1 MECFSNILYL
11 LHRVPQVLGDPRR
24 GERAEGVARHGE
36 VGHAVALRDDLHGLD
51 HVPEPLRLEVEAHGD
66 VWDFHL
72 LIVCGDGGIERV
84 CIRTYERSG

>member
-1 MECFSNILYL
+1 M
-11 LHRVPQVLGDPRR
+11 LGDPRR

-36 VGHAVALRDDLHGLD
+36 VRHAVALRDDLHGLD

-72 LIVCGDGGIERV
+72 LIVCGDGGIV
-84 CIRTYERSG
+84 CVYTRIYGRTG